1 MILRGKLANALTR
14 VKDDQVIR
22 FELPSHICPESLE
35 VRGTRDN
42 CTIAAK
48 VVNIAKLTGR
58 SKRWS
63 YNLP

>member
-1 MILRGKLANALTR
+1 MVSHQELLNALTR
-14 VKDDQVIR
+14 VKNHQVIR

-42 CTIAAK
+42 RTIAAK
-48 VVNIAKLTGR
+48 VVNIAELTDR
-58 SKRWS
+58 SERS